1 MARPAELIFPAFP
14 FSERS
19 YTNGGPIPDLPLAA
33 GLDNVWSVLLTSDE
47 LMPDAQH
54 FGALRR
60 ECLAAKCSALHALLS
75 VAQSQRANRAE
86 AFPGW
91 EGRARAQ
98 MIVRSFVPD
107 PHNNPR
113 RFAVLLSVVVGAKWV
128 VHNPSEPNLS
138 RCEGPPP
145 RRALPDG
152 EAKAPEEAEAEDGGS
167 IWAALVAAQ
176 EPASSDPMGKLSS
189 VLKPRIHNTVV
200 AITDIASW
208 VRDIYNHDRLHRF
221 VSCTNIHQLLPESFV
236 EPHQRRRAQGKG
248 RMEPEAKLRPWD
260 LVHHVSRV
268 GEVEYLRG
276 VLGEL
281 ALWPSEVLAGEQS
294 TDAAQAFLS
303 EDHCAILRSV
313 CTSRFGFSDVS
324 ALTEMR
330 VALSLPNA
338 LYKLSLWLGGDAAP
352 PTHRQWCN
360 MANYVHVEGGVHA
373 TPRGCTTVL
382 LAAKADVLS
391 LRSFLLTELP
401 SVMTAKGM
409 LQRPDVQLAL
419 LRHPLIEDKVRV
431 YQSALALNLND
442 DGKLW
447 LGRVREHLDAA
458 TASLGNLHLQPTF
471 ATTESLMAFV
481 SRHIYDS
488 RRLAT
493 EVGAV
498 CTQLEVE
505 IAALINPGAAQG
517 WENQRLQAHCL
528 ASFNAFAASRVDS
541 NTILGMVHA
550 YFEGGA
556 APEGVPMP
564 QHIDLTDELVNYRNC
579 FARRLY
585 SDLTNGAAFLATMGV
600 ASRVVTNLI
609 EYGWH
614 AMFTQIVLACSWLD
628 YGERVHI
635 QHWGTAATGKTSIIQ
650 GAVKALPPGAVL
662 VLTYSSDAAMRDSD
676 PTAGKNVALAYPEWG
691 SLGEHSG
698 MQSRTVDLSRMTED
712 QSFSRTVAID
722 ADGNRR
728 IVTTPTYNRWSL
740 AVATNLPVTDPA
752 FKSRLLVCHVQPLG
766 LPGSAFGEVLAGDT
780 HHRAE
785 LEPLRVAYT
794 RALHFF
800 WRCVMAYCMMS
811 NAGVVPRIEVNPLSI
826 AIINRMLPDSTDAS
840 DIRTYK
846 QLYTMA
852 SMVTTMLAVHQ
863 FLSSPESPLTVVH
876 GDRISLAS
884 LMDVRFVMR
893 PMVQPAL
900 FVSSATPFLND
911 DPVMRSVVRVLLQTA
926 LSIESSSVVQWRRD
940 TQKAYDELERSE
952 PNPAT
957 RRSKQEHMHLDV
969 LSKLFPEPRCTRPPA
984 AARADDTT
992 SAEEP
997 VSHPP
1002 NAVFFS
1008 VDKLVHK
1015 VTLLDTHHHKNAEE
1029 DEGQRAIDRHFDE
1042 EAGFVP
1048 DGVPM
1053 MPGGAEQWRDS
1064 RVPARPAPK
1073 PALVQRAIDAPDAF
1087 GPLVASPLQNLR
1099 GQDSDRAMRA
1109 LVDELCKRVA
1119 GEMSGPVAD
1128 TGAGTAARVNKVLSN
1143 TRRATGESADHHKL
1157 RERIQ
1162 DVLGR
1167 LHIRFYQNGWAAVNA
1182 RCLDIDTN
1190 ARVQRS
1196 AIELMNNY
1204 DVEEGGY
1211 LIFDLMHVGGV
1222 QANEAMRVIPAVRN
1236 READAL
1242 KPRVSFDALIDT
1254 HNGFSAAAHKLKVAQ
1269 RLFAGGGAP
1278 LPVLHR
1284 PSLSPAVW
1292 RESLKQTIARAGIE
1306 HDSTTAAVVRKVLS
1320 LSPRTSTLVNI
1331 LSGNLYE
1338 RAPVAADME
1347 CVAVAL
1353 ARAGV
1358 GVWQP
1363 GQISMGVQRP
1373 YHDVESDPDEKQ
1385 APRPLQR
1392 SVSKRSAENLE
1403 EDKKRDGEEV
1413 VTDAESEAVAPPAE
1427 DEREALDMLMY
1438 LQEDGDDV
1446 PVATPPRKRRAHV
1459 AAPSEV
1465 AEEPCE

>member
-19 YTNGGPIPDLPLAA
+19 YTNGGPIPDLPLTA
-33 GLDNVWSVLLTSDE
+33 GLDNVWALLITSDE

-60 ECLAAKCSALHALLS
+60 ECLVAKCSALHALLS

-86 AFPGW
+86 PFPGW

-107 PHNNPR
+107 PQNNPR
-113 RFAVLLSVVVGAKWV
+113 RFAVLLSVVVGAKWA
-128 VHNPSEPNLS
+128 VHNPAEPNLS
-138 RCEGPPP
+138 RCDAPPAK
-145 RRALPDG
+145 RVLPESD
-152 EAKAPEEAEAEDGGS
+152 AKAPPAADAEDDGS
-167 IWAALVAAQ
+167 MWDTLVAVQ
-176 EPASSDPMGKLSS
+176 EPSVSDPMGRLTSM
-189 VLKPRIHNTVV
+189 LKTRVPSTVV

-208 VRDIYNHDRLHRF
+208 VRDIYNPDRLHRF
-221 VSCTNIHQLLPESFV
+221 ALCTNINQLLPESYV
-236 EPHQRRRAQGKG
+236 EAHQRRRTNHKG

-260 LVHHVSRV
+260 LVHHVTRV

-276 VLGEL
+276 VMAEL

-294 TDAAQAFLS
+294 TDAAQALIG
-303 EDHCAILRSV
+303 EDHCRILRSA
-313 CTSRFGFSDVS
+313 CTARFGFTDVGT
-324 ALTEMR
+324 LTEMR

-338 LYKLSLWLGGDAAP
+338 LHKLSVWLGGDAAP
-352 PTHRQWCN
+352 PTHRQWFN
-360 MANYVHVEGGVHA
+360 ISNYANIDGGVHA
-373 TPRGCTTVL
+373 TPKHCTTVL

-419 LRHPLIEDKVRV
+419 IRHPIEDDKIRV
-431 YQSALALNLND
+431 YTSALQLNLND

-458 TASLGNLHLQPTF
+458 LASAGNLGLRATF

-493 EVGAV
+493 EVSAV
-498 CTQLEVE
+498 CAQLDAETAE
-505 IAALINPGAAQG
+505 LTIPGAAAG
-517 WENQRLQAHCL
+517 WENQRMQAHRL

-541 NTILGMVHA
+541 NIILGMVHA
-550 YFEGGA
+550 YFEGG
-556 APEGVPMP
+556 PPPDGVPMP
-564 QHIDLTDELVNYRNC
+564 YHVDFRDELVNYRNC

-585 SDLTNGAAFLATMGV
+585 SDLTTGASFLANMGL

-614 AMFTQIVLACSWLD
+614 ALFTMIVLACSWMD
-628 YGERVHI
+628 NGERVHI
-635 QHWGTAATGKTSIIQ
+635 QHWGSAATGKTSIIQ
-650 GAVKALPPGAVL
+650 GSVKAMPPGAVL

-698 MQSRTVDLSRMTED
+698 LQSRTVDLSRMTED
-712 QSFSRTVAID
+712 VSYSRTVAID

-728 IVTTPTYNRWSL
+728 IVTAPTHNRWSL

-752 FKSRLLVCHVQPLG
+752 YKSRLLVCHVQPLG

-780 HHRAE
+780 HYRAE

-794 RALHFF
+794 RAMHFF
-800 WRCVMAYCMMS
+800 WRCVMGYCMMS

-863 FLSSPESPLTVVH
+863 FLASPESPLTLIH

-884 LMDVRFVMR
+884 LMDVRFVIR

-911 DPVMRSVVRVLLQTA
+911 DPVMRAVVRVLLQTA
-926 LSIESSSVVQWRRD
+926 LAIESSSVVAWRRD
-940 TQKAYDELERSE
+940 TQRSYDKIERDEANPITRKA
-952 PNPAT
+952 
-957 RRSKQEHMHLDV
+957 KQEQLHLEN
-969 LSKLFPEPRCTRPPA
+969 LSKLFPEPRCSQPRA
-984 AARADDTT
+984 AARADDTTT

-1002 NAVFFS
+1002 NAVFFTL
-1008 VDKLVHK
+1008 DKLVHK
-1015 VTLLDTHHHKNAEE
+1015 MVLLDRKEEAEE
-1029 DEGQRAIDRHFDE
+1029 ADPDSMDAVHAYFDQQG
-1042 EAGFVP
+1042 GFVP
-1048 DGVPM
+1048 EGVRMLP
-1053 MPGGAEQWRDS
+1053 ADEVSRFDS
-1064 RVPARPAPK
+1064 ARGSTKPLPPK
-1073 PALVQRAIDAPDAF
+1073 RTLVQQSINTPDAF
-1087 GPLVASPLQNLR
+1087 GPVTAAPLQNLR
-1099 GQDSDRAMRA
+1099 GLDNDRAMRI
-1109 LVDELCKRVA
+1109 LVDELCKRVH
-1119 GEMSGPVAD
+1119 GELAGPVTD
-1128 TGAGTAARVNKVLSN
+1128 VGAGTAARVNKVLSN
-1143 TRRATGESADHHKL
+1143 TRRANGESADQHKL
-1157 RERIQ
+1157 RERVR

-1167 LHIRFYQNGWAAVNA
+1167 LHIRCYQHGWAAVNA

-1196 AIELMNNY
+1196 AAELMKKY
-1204 DVEEGGY
+1204 DVEPGAY
-1211 LIFDLMHVGGV
+1211 MLFDLMHVNGE

-1236 READAL
+1236 TTAEVLD
-1242 KPRVSFDALIDT
+1242 PRAPFDALIDT
-1254 HNGFSAAAHKLKVAQ
+1254 HRGFSAAAHKVKVAQ
-1269 RLFAGGGAP
+1269 RAYRGGGVP
-1278 LPVLHR
+1278 LPVLDR
-1284 PSLSPAVW
+1284 PSMSQAVW
-1292 RESLKQTIARAGIE
+1292 KENMRQTIARAGIE
-1306 HDSTTAAVVRKVLS
+1306 HDTSTAAVVRKVLE
-1320 LSPRTSTLVNI
+1320 LVPRSSTLVNV
-1331 LSGNLYE
+1331 LGGNFSE
-1338 RAPVAADME
+1338 SAPVAE
-1347 CVAVAL
+1347 NLERIAVAFS
-1353 ARAGV
+1353 RAGV
-1358 GVWQP
+1358 GLWQP
-1363 GQISMGVQRP
+1363 GQICTGPQRP
-1373 YHDVESDPDEKQ
+1373 YHDVESDPDETQ
-1385 APRPLQR
+1385 AARQLQR
-1392 SVSKRSAENLE
+1392 AASKRSAAEIQ
-1403 EDKKRDGEEV
+1403 EDKKEEV
-1413 VTDAESEAVAPPAE
+1413 APVEPPAE
-1427 DEREALDMLMY
+1427 EEREALDMLMY
-1438 LQEDGDDV
+1438 LQEDGEDEDV
-1446 PVATPPRKRRAHV
+1446 APPRKRHATVH
-1459 AAPSEV
+1459 PV
-1465 AEEPCE
+1465 AEELYE